1 MDRGSSATGCR
12 RVELSEARALVFA
25 SSLSKQR
32 SMRLLLILAV
42 VFWTGQL
49 HVAAHAAE
57 EPATLCEVCVVAET
71 AEQAGPTDAVLPTRV
86 VKPPLY
92 AVPVLDAQ
100 VPPAP
105 ARAPPPRGPPLS
117 I

>member
-1 MDRGSSATGCR
+1 MHD
-12 RVELSEARALVFA
+12 V
-25 SSLSKQR
+25 
-32 SMRLLLILAV
+32 MRLLLILAV

-49 HVAAHAAE
+49 HVAAHAAD

-71 AEQAGPTDAVLPTRV
+71 AEQAEPADSTLPLR
-86 VKPPLY
+86 
-92 AVPVLDAQ
+92 AVPLALYVAPILDAQ

-105 ARAPPPRGPPLS
+105 ARAPPPRGPPLT

>member
-71 AEQAGPTDAVLPTRV
+71 AEQAEPVVAGSLARV
-86 VKPPLY
+86 VSPPRY
-92 AVPVLDAQ
+92 AVPVLRAQ

>member
-1 MDRGSSATGCR
+1 
-12 RVELSEARALVFA
+12 
-25 SSLSKQR
+25 
-32 SMRLLLILAV
+32 MRLLLILAV

-57 EPATLCEVCVVAET
+57 EPATLCEVCVVAEA
-71 AEQAGPTDAVLPTRV
+71 AEQAEPAAPVLPARP
-86 VKPPLY
+86 VKPPRY
-92 AVPVLDAQ
+92 AVPVLRAQ

>member
-1 MDRGSSATGCR
+1 
-12 RVELSEARALVFA
+12 
-25 SSLSKQR
+25 
-32 SMRLLLILAV
+32 MRLLLALAV

-49 HVAAHAAE
+49 HLAAHAAE
-57 EPATLCEVCVVAET
+57 EPATLCEVCVVAEA
-71 AEQAGPTDAVLPTRV
+71 AEQAEPATQSLPARVLR
-86 VKPPLY
+86 PPLY
-92 AVPVLDAQ
+92 AVPVLSAQ